1 MSCSCLSAKLLIQ
14 RVDGRVRVKTS
25 FVIVELPLR
34 SGEDAT
40 ICKLAFWGVVSV
52 LAVDSDEAVA
62 RITPGCAEAVCPPE
76 TKGSLGQ

>member
-14 RVDGRVRVKTS
+14 RVDGGVRVKAS
-25 FVIVELPLR
+25 FVVVELPLR

-40 ICKLAFWGVVSV
+40 VCKLACRGVLSV
-52 LAVDSDEAVA
+52 LTVESDEVVA
-62 RITPGCAEAVCPPE
+62 RITSGCAEAMCPPE